1 LTLLRQTTIDDHEEV
16 LKAANAALKKTKS
29 DLEAQHVK
37 AVALL
42 NLERY
47 DDVLKVFEDGGD
59 RLKERAKLEY
69 AYALYRAGHQVEAV
83 KISEAVDGGRGVK
96 HVLAQAVGLSGFGYV
111 DI

>member
-1 LTLLRQTTIDDHEEV
+1 MAVAISAAANSLSTLLRQTTIDDHEEV

-59 RLKERAKLEY
+59 KLKERA
-69 AYALYRAGHQVEAV
+69 
-83 KISEAVDGGRGVK
+83 
-96 HVLAQAVGLSGFGYV
+96 
-111 DI
+111 